1 MEGIFYNIN
10 ASSYDLIFSHCH
22 ISLNITQATVRA
34 TVTQL
39 AQTLKTIL
47 KYSIYSFM
55 QTRMLSKYIPLRL
68 TEIEAHSK
76 EF

>member
-10 ASSYDLIFSHCH
+10 ASSYDLIFF
-22 ISLNITQATVRA
+22 SLPYITQATVRA

-47 KYSIYSFM
+47 KYSINSFI